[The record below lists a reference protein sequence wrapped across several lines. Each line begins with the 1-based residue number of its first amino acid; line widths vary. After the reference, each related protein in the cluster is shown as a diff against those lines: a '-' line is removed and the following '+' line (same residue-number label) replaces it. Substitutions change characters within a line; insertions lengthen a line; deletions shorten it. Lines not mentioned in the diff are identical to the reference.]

1 MPLQSKPVTEAHGI
15 CCRDARVAQD
25 EFSLAHLALSVDAFE
40 TGRNWERRKLAGK
53 VRPREYNLCNRAYR
67 KGEGCSK
74 TVSIWC
80 G

>member
-25 EFSLAHLALSVDAFE
+25 EFSLAHLALSLDAFE

-53 VRPREYNLCNRAYR
+53 V
-67 KGEGCSK
+67 
-74 TVSIWC
+74 
-80 G
+80 

>member
-25 EFSLAHLALSVDAFE
+25 SLAHLALSVDAFE

-53 VRPREYNLCNRAYR
+53 V
-67 KGEGCSK
+67 
-74 TVSIWC
+74 
-80 G
+80 